1 MCGKWRCFGSWGKKE
16 VSFLESRLTVQP
28 GFPGTALVCASCSA
42 GLNTTSLAL
51 RSLLVWEI
59 NYVIPWNKEA
69 LEGFTGEEVFG
80 MTVATQESS
89 GGIIYISKSIGRWL
103 RLAFQV
109 IFLTRLWIHR
119 LVHTLVVGDQGV
131 YGQREDEGGHF
142 RRRMPM
148 WCGSWRL
155 EFTHV
160 PKPSG
165 RGGWGTTQGLVVS
178 SLLQIQAGRDTER
191 LHKFKQAGPQ
201 LCSSCRGDTR
211 ELKTERVLPS
221 WTLQLGGRGG

>member
-1 MCGKWRCFGSWGKKE
+1 
-16 VSFLESRLTVQP
+16 
-28 GFPGTALVCASCSA
+28 
-42 GLNTTSLAL
+42 
-51 RSLLVWEI
+51 
-59 NYVIPWNKEA
+59 
-69 LEGFTGEEVFG
+69 

-148 WCGSWRL
+148 WCGS
-155 EFTHV
+155 
-160 PKPSG
+160 
-165 RGGWGTTQGLVVS
+165 
-178 SLLQIQAGRDTER
+178 
-191 LHKFKQAGPQ
+191 
-201 LCSSCRGDTR
+201 
-211 ELKTERVLPS
+211 
-221 WTLQLGGRGG
+221 